1 MKKFRLL
8 FGAFLLTITL
18 SVSALAGEMPTMGIA
33 VPPSPSADGEIPCPG
48 VAAPA
53 TEVMLTVVESI
64 LSIL

>member
-1 MKKFRLL
+1 MKNFRLL

-18 SVSALAGEMPTMGIA
+18 TVSALAGEMPTMGIPA
-33 VPPSPSADGEIPCPG
+33 PAPPSADSNMPESG
-48 VAAPA
+48 VEAPA